1 MDIQFSALPSMT
13 TSFQAVGGIA
23 KWRLAMKTWFVPGQ
37 SWHQIM
43 KLQNLLC
50 QGPPLRAEPQRRPS
64 FLETKIGQNQKNKH
78 TYWSHEYA
86 KASPDRKYNDAI
98 FSKLQVLF
106 QLYHRNPKCQK
117 ICSHH
122 TIPET
127 MQHLKLKPKIL
138 EEWTYTNC
146 GRMHGQMHQNNVV
159 WLIGAVER
167 FIQKNARKNK
177 NWSPPPITQKNTWV
191 ASLGLKNP
199 SPHSNVCH
207 ACIIKSFRQLIHM
220 IVDSFRL
227 IRKYKHIAAQN
238 MFFSHF
244 WCEDTDPL
252 QRIHTFHTSDRDA
265 CLSQPSCSLLFS
277 SVSS

>member
-1 MDIQFSALPSMT
+1 MTAIFHSSGTFLMSSRWAGTLNFTSLLELKTTQISIFVSSVFILWWLWLILTWSAQVNVIAPKWSHKYTLRIRSKPNIAALPVYISIKGLPNTTLEKKIHRSDAKMDIQFSALPSMT

-23 KWRLAMKTWFVPGQ
+23 KWRLTMKTWFVTGQ
-37 SWHQIM
+37 SWHQTM

-50 QGPPLRAEPQRRPS
+50 QGPPLRAEPQTRPS

-78 TYWSHEYA
+78 SYWSHEYA

-106 QLYHRNPKCQK
+106 QLYHWNPKCQK
-117 ICSHH
+117 ICSRH

-167 FIQKNARKNK
+167 FI
-177 NWSPPPITQKNTWV
+177 
-191 ASLGLKNP
+191 
-199 SPHSNVCH
+199 
-207 ACIIKSFRQLIHM
+207 
-220 IVDSFRL
+220 
-227 IRKYKHIAAQN
+227 
-238 MFFSHF
+238 
-244 WCEDTDPL
+244 
-252 QRIHTFHTSDRDA
+252 
-265 CLSQPSCSLLFS
+265 
-277 SVSS
+277 

>member
-37 SWHQIM
+37 SWHQTM

-117 ICSHH
+117 FVAI
-122 TIPET
+122 
-127 MQHLKLKPKIL
+127 QYLKPCNTSNWNPKFWRNEHTPIVEECTDKCIKTMWSDWL
-138 EEWTYTNC
+138 ELWK
-146 GRMHGQMHQNNVV
+146 G
-159 WLIGAVER
+159 
-167 FIQKNARKNK
+167 
-177 NWSPPPITQKNTWV
+177 
-191 ASLGLKNP
+191 
-199 SPHSNVCH
+199 
-207 ACIIKSFRQLIHM
+207 SF
-220 IVDSFRL
+220 
-227 IRKYKHIAAQN
+227 
-238 MFFSHF
+238 
-244 WCEDTDPL
+244 
-252 QRIHTFHTSDRDA
+252 
-265 CLSQPSCSLLFS
+265 
-277 SVSS
+277 